1 MEVFR
6 HKKINY
12 HGTSKVIK
20 RLCEFV
26 NNTIEHGLDGDMST
40 SVYDVNRDGIV
51 DNAEQVNGHNVY
63 KDVPADA
70 KFTDTVYDP
79 TLIEARVASIMNDV
93 QLIMETLFSPEYA
106 WLLDSDGNVIIDSD
120 GNPIYTV
127 KLNSTITA
135 LQSDIAE
142 LQSRK
147 YLYWAEPE
155 NTDSEEG

>member
-1 MEVFR
+1 MEIFR

-12 HGTSKVIK
+12 NGSSKVIK

-26 NNTIEHGLDGDMST
+26 NNTIDHGLDGDMST

-70 KFTDTVYDP
+70 VFTDTVYDP

-106 WLLDSDGNVIIDSD
+106 WLLDSDGNYIIDSD

-127 KLNSTITA
+127 KLSSTITA
-135 LQSDIAE
+135 LQSQIAE

-147 YLYWAEPE
+147 YLYYGDPQVQ
-155 NTDSEEG
+155 NEEE